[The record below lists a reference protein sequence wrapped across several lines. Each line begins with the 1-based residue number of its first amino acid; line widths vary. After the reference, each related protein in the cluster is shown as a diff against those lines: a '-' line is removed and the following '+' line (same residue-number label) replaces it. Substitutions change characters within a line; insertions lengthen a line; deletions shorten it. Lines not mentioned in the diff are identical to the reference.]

1 MERPV
6 VFVVDDD
13 ESVRRSLKRLMKS
26 VGFDVRV
33 FTSAKDFLE
42 QGCQNVPGCLILDVR
57 MPGIDGLELQEKL
70 RASGSQMPIIFI
82 TAHEDDKAQERA
94 TRMGA
99 VAFLQKPFED
109 QVLLDAI
116 YSALPKSSEGE
127 MSPDCR
133 INDTNIENG

>member
-1 MERPV
+1 
-6 VFVVDDD
+6 
-13 ESVRRSLKRLMKS
+13 
-26 VGFDVRV
+26 
-33 FTSAKDFLE
+33 
-42 QGCQNVPGCLILDVR
+42 
-57 MPGIDGLELQEKL
+57 MPGVDGLELQEKL

-82 TAHEDDKAQERA
+82 TAHEDVKAYERA

-133 INDTNIENG
+133 INDTNVGNG